1 MVWIK
6 VAKVMSQRLYFVSM
20 YKEDSAIWSSFTC
33 SNRSL
38 VAKKKVRG
46 VKHRVQEVVYVCV
59 CVCVR
64 ARSYS
69 KLHCMEGGQRMF
81 LNVSL
86 VAQCRAS

>member
-59 CVCVR
+59 CVCVCEHVPTANCTAWR
-64 ARSYS
+64 
-69 KLHCMEGGQRMF
+69 EGKECF
-81 LNVSL
+81 
-86 VAQCRAS
+86 

>member
-6 VAKVMSQRLYFVSM
+6 VAKVTSQRLYFVSM

-38 VAKKKVRG
+38 VARKKARG
-46 VKHRVQEVVYVCV
+46 VKHRVREVV

-64 ARSYS
+64 ACTRSYS
-69 KLHCMEGGQRMF
+69 ELHCMEGGQRMF
-81 LNVSL
+81 VNVSL